1 MGSLSNPF
9 ATSTSQSDLKST
21 LMDQAR
27 QEAAIQNARQ
37 LIERLN
43 EHCFEKCIPTPGS
56 NLSKS
61 EQTCFTNCME
71 KYMAAWNTVS
81 RQYIG
86 RIQQEQQGG
95 NAGDF

>member
-1 MGSLSNPF
+1 MDGISNPF
-9 ATSTSQSDLKST
+9 SSSSSQSDPKTT
-21 LMDQAR
+21 LMNQAR
-27 QEAAIQNARQ
+27 QEAAVQNARQ

-56 NLSKS
+56 SLSKG

-81 RQYIG
+81 RQYIS
-86 RIQQEQQGG
+86 RIQQESNTGG
-95 NAGDF
+95 VF